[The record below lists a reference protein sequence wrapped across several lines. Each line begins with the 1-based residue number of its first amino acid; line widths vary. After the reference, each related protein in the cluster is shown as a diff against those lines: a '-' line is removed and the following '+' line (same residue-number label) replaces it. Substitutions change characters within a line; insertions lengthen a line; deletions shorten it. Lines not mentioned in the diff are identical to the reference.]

1 MKKTGRNDP
10 CPCGS
15 GKKFKKCCE
24 SSMIGGR
31 FKAAKVDVSSAPKI
45 ASASRLTGLFKT
57 QMANIATP
65 SSDAHS
71 IKPIHGVTKGGIESA
86 ENHSPSLETP
96 SAPKEGLEQKQD
108 I

>member
-24 SSMIGGR
+24 DSMIGGR

-65 SSDAHS
+65 SEDSQL
-71 IKPIHGVTKGGIESA
+71 IKPMQGVTKGNIESS
-86 ENHSPSLETP
+86 ENPSPSLETP
-96 SAPKEGLEQKQD
+96 VVEKEGLEQKHD

>member
-45 ASASRLTGLFKT
+45 ASASRLTGLFKMQT
-57 QMANIATP
+57 ANIPAPNT
-65 SSDAHS
+65 DAQL
-71 IKPIHGVTKGGIESA
+71 IKPIQGVTKGGIESV
-86 ENHSPSLETP
+86 EKNGSSSLETP
-96 SAPKEGLEQKQD
+96 DVSK
-108 I
+108 